1 MADLFNAILGTACI
15 CASAITLAKIC
26 TMRSEVETPYII
38 LKKEDYETLLHKAAE
53 KKHIKE
59 QPPLPPLPPLPMYS
73 EIAPLLQAPSA

>member
-59 QPPLPPLPPLPMYS
+59 QPPLPLPLYS
-73 EIAPLLQAPSA
+73 EIAPLLQAPSI